1 MQETMLVTGG
11 NGFLGAHVV
20 LQLLEE
26 GYTVHATVRDLSH
39 AAKLAA
45 LREMQM
51 RFAGKLKLFEADLL
65 KPGSFFS
72 AMQGCDVVHHIASP
86 FLQPEQVLDGR
97 RQILEPLLHGTRN
110 VLDSVNK
117 TPCVTRVVM
126 TSTLSETCFN
136 TASTLDNSPH
146 HYAKVE
152 SEKEA
157 WRMSRAQSRWSL
169 VTINPGMILGPSL
182 SPHSASGSLFF
193 IGEML
198 KGHFSHDMPHLSWA
212 TVDVREVA
220 QAHVHAAINPSAQG
234 RYTLAHADMATLSE
248 VSEVFQSVHQGPA
261 VTPSRHIPDFLVKL
275 MGPFFGQTQ
284 SYIRRHLGHRL
295 PVNNTRSRNEL
306 WIDYRPLVQTLLD
319 HYQSWASQ
327 RSLA

>member
-1 MQETMLVTGG
+1 MLVTGG

-26 GYTVHATVRDLSH
+26 GYTVHATVRDLSQV
-39 AAKLAA
+39 AKLEV

-65 KPGSFFS
+65 TPGSFFA
-72 AMQGCDVVHHIASP
+72 AMQGCDVVHHVASP
-86 FLQPEQVLDGR
+86 FLQPEQIQDGR
-97 RQILEPLLHGTRN
+97 RQILEPSLHGTRN

-126 TSTLSETCFN
+126 TSTLSEACFDI
-136 TASTLDNSPH
+136 ASTLDNSPH

-157 WRMSRAQSRWSL
+157 WRMCQVQSRWSL

-193 IGEML
+193 IEEIL
-198 KGHFSHDMPHLSWA
+198 KGCFSHDKDHLSWA
-212 TVDVREVA
+212 TVDVRDVA

-234 RYTLAHADMATLSE
+234 RYALAHEDMATLSE
-248 VSEVFQSVHQGPA
+248 ISDVFQSVHKPRLVA
-261 VTPSRHIPDFLVKL
+261 SSRQMPDFLLK
-275 MGPFFGQTQ
+275 MMEPFFSQAEN
-284 SYIRRHLGHRL
+284 YIRKHLGHRP
-295 PVNNTRSRNEL
+295 PVNNMRSRNEL

-319 HYQSWASQ
+319 HYQSWALQ
-327 RSLA
+327 HSLA